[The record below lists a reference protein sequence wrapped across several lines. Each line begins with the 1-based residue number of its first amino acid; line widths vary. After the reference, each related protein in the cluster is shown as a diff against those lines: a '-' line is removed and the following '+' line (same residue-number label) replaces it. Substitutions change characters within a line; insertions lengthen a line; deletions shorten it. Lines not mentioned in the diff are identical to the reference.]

1 MAMKM
6 SAEKHE
12 RDLNFYNKW
21 APTYEDAKVQSV
33 RDKLFQRKLN
43 WLVGRGVEAKRILDI
58 GCGTGAFLRMAA
70 RRFPDAELVGVDVA
84 ENMIEVAREKADG
97 IDQLTFQV
105 APAEKLPFED
115 GEFDL
120 VVSTICFHH
129 WLSRREGVAEIS
141 RVLSP
146 GGHLAIADHFA
157 IGWLRPM
164 FALGGSRDRIHT
176 QTEIAAMFAGDYLSV
191 RDWQLLYALGPLR
204 IVHGV
209 LARRV

>member
-1 MAMKM
+1 M

-12 RDLNFYNKW
+12 RDLRFYNKW
-21 APTYEDAKVQSV
+21 APTYEDAKVQAV
-33 RDKLFQRKLN
+33 REQIFARMLA
-43 WLVGRGVEAKRILDI
+43 WLVGRNVEAKRILDV

-70 RRFPDAELVGVDVA
+70 ERFPDAELVGVDHA
-84 ENMIEVAREKADG
+84 EGMIEVANEKAAG
-97 IDQLTFQV
+97 IDRLSFQV
-105 APAEKLPFED
+105 SPAEKLPFAD
-115 GEFDL
+115 DEFDL

-141 RVLSP
+141 RVLSR

-176 QTEIAAMFAGDYLSV
+176 QTEIAAMFAGEYLSV
-191 RDWQLLYALGPLR
+191 RDWQLLYGLGPLR